1 MKKVSL
7 LVILAAMMLVAFV
20 GCGQA
25 APSLSAESPAPTVEA
40 TEAAAESPSEASS
53 AEPVVLNVVGSTSVG
68 PVIEALAEKYIAAH
82 PNVTINVQ
90 QPGSGGGVTATADG
104 SADLGMA
111 SRNLK
116 DEETTATPDLQAHV
130 LCLDGVAVIVNADN
144 KVTELTAEQIKKIF
158 MGEITDWSEVGGD
171 KGPITLYSRDES
183 SGTREAFQTL
193 FLGKDDAGEE
203 IKIDDKKCLIVDS
216 NGSMGSSVEGDP
228 MGIGY
233 MSLGLAPNYKVA
245 SVKIDGVEATIE
257 NLVGGTYKYFRN
269 FNLLTL
275 GEPAGD
281 VKAFMDYCMTD
292 AESVAYMEDK
302 GYVMP

>member
-25 APSLSAESPAPTVEA
+25 APSPSDESPAPSAEA
-40 TEAAAESPSEASS
+40 TEAAGASSSEASS

-68 PVIEALAEKYIAAH
+68 PVIEALAEKYIAVH

-116 DEETTATPDLQAHV
+116 DEETAATPDLQAHV
-130 LCLDGVAVIVNADN
+130 RCLDGVAVIVNADN

-228 MGIGY
+228 LGIGY

-275 GEPAGD
+275 GDPAGEA
-281 VKAFMDYCMTD
+281 KAFMDYCMTD
-292 AESVAYMEDK
+292 AEATAYMEGK